1 MKKIYNLTI
10 EPLTAVHVGSG
21 NVLTPLEYKIAKTSS
36 GAYKYV
42 RFSSDSIMRRIAT
55 DEKLRGEFERF
66 SLNNDMK
73 SLQQFFHQNMKNGDV
88 SYLCVPTKNFEE
100 KYAVNKNKD
109 PLENASEVFEMY
121 RAAEKT
127 LPAIPGSSIKGA
139 IRTALVDS
147 CAQNAE
153 NFDLESAKKDK
164 HDKTGSK
171 TEKLILGNKNAKD
184 DPFRAVQIGDCNFQN
199 PLVQGVGTLQIIKRN
214 RSELSEANST
224 QLQAEVI
231 LGKLASKDSRPQEF
245 KVAIDEDLQK
255 AGQVSKSFS
264 MEKIISECNYFYSSA
279 FDLEYQTFYEDADS
293 DKLDLVEKLKSQ
305 IEEIK
310 TKKNQFLIRLG
321 RWSQKESVT
330 LYDENADFEK
340 SRTVF
345 DLDGQY
351 LPLGWCICTVKDL

>member
-1 MKKIYNLTI
+1 MKRIYNLTI

-21 NVLTPLEYKIAKTSS
+21 NVLTPLEYKIARTSS

-88 SYLCVPTKNFEE
+88 SYLCVPTKKFEE

-153 NFDLESAKKDK
+153 DFDLESAKKDK
-164 HDKTGSK
+164 RDRTGSK
-171 TEKLILGNKNAKD
+171 AEKLILGNKDAKD

-214 RSELSEANST
+214 RNELSEANST

-231 LGKLASKDSRPQEF
+231 LGKIASKDSNPQNF
-245 KVAIDEDLQK
+245 RIIIDEDLQAK
-255 AGQVSKSFS
+255 KQVSKSFS

-293 DKLDLVEKLKSQ
+293 DKLDLIEKLKSK
-305 IEEIK
+305 ISE
-310 TKKNQFLIRLG
+310 TKDSKKSFLIRLG

-330 LYDENADFEK
+330 LYDENADFGK

-351 LPLGWCICTVKDL
+351 LPLGWCVCTIKNL

>member
-10 EPLTAVHVGSG
+10 EPLTLVHVGSG

-36 GAYKYV
+36 GLYKYV
-42 RFSSDSIMRRIAT
+42 RFSSDSIMLRIAT
-55 DEKLRGEFERF
+55 DEKLRGEFESF

-73 SLQQFFHQNMKNGDV
+73 SLQQFFHQNMKNEDV
-88 SYLCVPTKNFEE
+88 SYLCVPTKKFEE

-121 RAAEKT
+121 RAAKKS
-127 LPAIPGSSIKGA
+127 LPTIPGSSVKGA
-139 IRTALVDS
+139 VRTALVDS
-147 CAQNAE
+147 CVQNAKD
-153 NFDLESAKKDK
+153 FDFESAKKDK
-164 HDKTGSK
+164 RDRTGSK
-171 TEKLILGNKNAKD
+171 AEQKILGNKDAKD
-184 DPFRAVQIGDCNFQN
+184 DPFRAVQVGDCNFQN

-214 RSELSEANST
+214 RNELSEANST

-231 LGKLASKDSRPQEF
+231 LGNLASKDSNPQEF
-245 KVAIDEDLQK
+245 KITIDENLQK

-264 MEKIISECNYFYSSA
+264 MEKIVSDCNYFYSSA

-293 DKLDLVEKLKSQ
+293 DKLDLIEKLKSK
-305 IEEIK
+305 IAEIK
-310 TKKNQFLIRLG
+310 DKKNQFLIRLG

-330 LYDENADFEK
+330 LYDENAEFGK
-340 SRTVF
+340 SRTLF

-351 LPLGWCICTVKDL
+351 LPLGWCVCTVKN

>member
-1 MKKIYNLTI
+1 MKRIYNLTI
-10 EPLTAVHVGSG
+10 EPLTLVHVGSG
-21 NVLTPLEYKIAKTSS
+21 NVLTPLEYKIARTSS

-55 DEKLRGEFERF
+55 DEMLRGEFERF

-88 SYLCVPTKNFEE
+88 SYLCVPTKKFEE

-147 CAQNAE
+147 FAQNAE
-153 NFDLESAKKDK
+153 DFDLESAKKDK
-164 HDKTGSK
+164 SDRTGSK
-171 TEKLILGNKNAKD
+171 AEKLILGNKDAKD

-214 RSELSEANST
+214 RNELSEANSM

-231 LGKLASKDSRPQEF
+231 LGKLASKDSNPQNF
-245 KVAIDEDLQK
+245 RIIIDEDLQAK
-255 AGQVSKSFS
+255 KQVSKSFS

-279 FDLEYQTFYEDADS
+279 FDMEYQTFYEDADS
-293 DKLDLVEKLKSQ
+293 DKLDLIEKLKSK
-305 IEEIK
+305 ISE
-310 TKKNQFLIRLG
+310 TKDSKKSFLIRLG

-330 LYDENADFEK
+330 LYDKNVDFGK

-345 DLDGQY
+345 DFNGNY
-351 LPLGWCICTVKDL
+351 LPLGWCVCTVKDL